1 MPPLPPLISD
11 HPRIAVVAAALI
23 LAVLSFAI
31 LIFRRSAIWRL
42 SGRAGL
48 FVALTT
54 ALASVGIQP
63 YRAHPA
69 AASGPAAQIGVDFVE
84 IIWWIAL
91 ARCLVG
97 VVDAFV
103 IFERRPN
110 ESRLFQQLI
119 AGLIY
124 LGVVLAIVG
133 DVLNVPVGALF
144 ATSGAVAIIA
154 GLALQSTLAD
164 VFSGIAIGLGQPF
177 RIGDEIIVDGA
188 VEGKIVDV
196 NWQAVH
202 ILTSSNDLAII
213 PNSLVAKSRIV
224 NVTYPNESH
233 DETVLVRL
241 QPTTPPSHL
250 VEVALEALASCNL
263 ILHEP
268 APAVAIK
275 SLNASAIELELSYRV
290 CKGSIADKA
299 RNEVFDRAYRH
310 FVAAGLRFAPVPG
323 LADFLAPA
331 VEGEALAPPSARE
344 MIVRNLPLFAT
355 LDEEQKKVLAAKMR
369 RKEYAAGDLVL
380 ERGALSQTLSI
391 IQSGA
396 LALYYIRDGR
406 EHELLRFAPGDYFGE
421 GGFLLGEPQD
431 GTTRAITRAVVYEI
445 HADDLRP
452 VLKER
457 PNLSKEL
464 GEALARRRAMLAA
477 KDAAGSRHVEQSATR
492 FADRIRQLFQLDLSS
507 PL

>member
-1 MPPLPPLISD
+1 MPPLPPLVAD
-11 HPRIAVVAAALI
+11 HPRIAVAAAALI

-31 LIFRRSAIWRL
+31 LFFRRSPIWRL
-42 SGRAGL
+42 SGRVGL
-48 FVALTT
+48 FVALTA

-63 YRAHPA
+63 YQPRA
-69 AASGPAAQIGVDFVE
+69 AAATGPAAQIGVDFVE

-133 DVLNVPVGALF
+133 DVFNVPVGALF

-164 VFSGIAIGLGQPF
+164 VFSGIAISLGRSY
-177 RIGDEIIVDGA
+177 RIGDYIIIDGG
-188 VEGKIVDV
+188 VEGKIVEA
-196 NWQAVH
+196 NWQAIH
-202 ILTSSNDLAII
+202 LLTPSNDLAII
-213 PNSLVAKSRIV
+213 PNSVVAKGKIV
-224 NVTYPNESH
+224 NATYPQEAH

-241 QPTTPPSHL
+241 QPTTAPSHF
-250 VEVALEALASCNL
+250 VDVALEALASCNL

-268 APAVAIK
+268 APAATVK

-290 CKGSIADKA
+290 YKGSIADKA
-299 RNEVFDRAYRH
+299 RNEVFDHMFRH
-310 FVAAGLRFAPVPG
+310 FVAAGLRFAPIAG
-323 LADFLAPA
+323 IADFLAPA

-344 MIVRNLPLFAT
+344 MILRNVPLFAT
-355 LDEEQKKVLAAKMR
+355 LDGEQKKLLAAKMR
-369 RKEYAAGDLVL
+369 QKEYAAGDLVL
-380 ERGALSQTLSI
+380 ERGTLSQALSI
-391 IQSGA
+391 IRSGA
-396 LALYYIRDGR
+396 LAVFNLRDGR
-406 EHELLRFAPGDYFGE
+406 EHELLRLAPGDYFGE
-421 GGFLLGEPQD
+421 SGFLLGEPQSM
-431 GTTRAITRAVVYEI
+431 TTRALTRAVVFEI
-445 HADDLRP
+445 HADDLGP
-452 VLKER
+452 ILKER
-457 PNLSKEL
+457 PSLSKEL
-464 GEALARRRAMLAA
+464 GQALAQRRAILAA
-477 KDAAGSRHVEQSATR
+477 KDAAGSRPAEQSATG
-492 FADRIRQLFQLDLSS
+492 FADRIRQLFQLDLPS